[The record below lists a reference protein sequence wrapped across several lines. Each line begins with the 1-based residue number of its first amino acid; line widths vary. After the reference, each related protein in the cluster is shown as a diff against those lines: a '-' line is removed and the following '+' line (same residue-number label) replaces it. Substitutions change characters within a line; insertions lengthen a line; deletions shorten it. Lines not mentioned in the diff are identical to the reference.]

1 MTQFPHRM
9 LKTTVPMCPLLVAGA
24 ICLLLT
30 ASACGG
36 GGTAPA
42 ARMTTATEPTTGK
55 TRSDRCEQVP
65 RALVNTIAG
74 RLTAQERL
82 RNARAVKSS
91 DFKSVSVWFISAE
104 IDGPGLDGDGEIGTW
119 ATTRPLAVG
128 AGRILSIDTVFAQQ
142 LSGWER
148 GDTTYAGVTMAND
161 GAEESRHC
169 VDKR

>member
-1 MTQFPHRM
+1 M
-9 LKTTVPMCPLLVAGA
+9 LKTTVPLLLAGA
-24 ICLLLT
+24 VCLLLT

-42 ARMTTATEPTTGK
+42 VGAMTAIEPTTGK
-55 TRSDRCEQVP
+55 TTSDRCEEVP

-74 RLTAQERL
+74 RLTAGERL
-82 RNARAVKSS
+82 RSARAVKSS
-91 DFKSVSVWFISAE
+91 DFKSVWFISAE

-119 ATTRPLAVG
+119 AKTGPLGAG

-142 LSGWER
+142 LSGWDA
-148 GDTTYAGVTMAND
+148 GDTTYAGVTMADD

-169 VDKR
+169 VDRR